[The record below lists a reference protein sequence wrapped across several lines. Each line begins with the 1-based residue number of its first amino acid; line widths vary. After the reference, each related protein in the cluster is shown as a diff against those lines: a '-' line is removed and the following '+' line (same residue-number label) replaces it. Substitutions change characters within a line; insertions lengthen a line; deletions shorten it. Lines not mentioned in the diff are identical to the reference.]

1 MNSGKQD
8 FSFDTIQ
15 DFDDHIAKSIAN
27 YDLLADAIRNIV
39 DYFLV
44 KDTALLDLGCSTG
57 ELLKSIK
64 HDGRKIGVDKSDNL
78 LPNDTEETEFYNYD
92 LTNMKD
98 YPKSSV
104 IMSIFTL
111 QFIDRDK
118 REEIIKRIYDS
129 LIDGGVFIW
138 AEKVVCPSG
147 KFQEIMNFSHYD
159 YKLKTFS
166 AKEILDKEKD
176 LRRLMRLNTTREN
189 MELAEKAGFSQK
201 QIFWKFYN
209 FECWLLVK

>member
-1 MNSGKQD
+1 MNSGKE

-27 YDLLADAIRNIV
+27 YDLLADAIRNIT
-39 DYFLV
+39 DYFV
-44 KDTALLDLGCSTG
+44 VEDTAIVDLGCSTG

-64 HDGRKIGVDKSDNL
+64 HKGRKIGIDKSSNL
-78 LPNDTEETEFYNYD
+78 LPANTDSAEFFNQD
-92 LTNMKD
+92 ITLMKEF
-98 YPKSSV
+98 PKSSV
-104 IMSIFTL
+104 VLSIFTL

-118 REEIIKRIYDS
+118 RQDIVKKIYDS
-129 LIDGGVFIW
+129 LIEGGVFIW
-138 AEKVVCPSG
+138 AEKTICPQG

-189 MELAEKAGFSQK
+189 MELADKAGFSNK

-209 FECWLLVK
+209 FECWMLVK